1 MTYPSLE
8 QAYKIW
14 REGYEYRCATT
25 CFETKDEYIFHT
37 KGVAEAARI
46 IAMATNDM
54 DVEKAYILG
63 LLHDYGKKYDER
75 KEKIFHGRRGYEEL
89 KAMGYTTSARI
100 CLTHTFP
107 CKEFKNEDYISY
119 PSSCLSWVH
128 EELATIEYDDY
139 DRLIQLCDMFFE
151 GMQKVDFKSRFKG
164 IIGRYNLPERLFDIL
179 MKNALSLRS
188 YFENKTEQDIYQ
200 LLNIR
205 AL

>member
-14 REGYEYRCATT
+14 RKGYEYRCTT
-25 CFETKDEYIFHT
+25 THFEAKEEYIFHT

-46 IAMATNDM
+46 IAVATREMNA
-54 DVEKAYILG
+54 EKAYILG

-75 KEKIFHGRRGYEEL
+75 QENRFHGRSGYEEL

-107 CKEFKNEDYISY
+107 CKEFKNEDYPSY
-119 PSSCLSWVH
+119 SLDCLCWAH
-128 EELATIEYDDY
+128 EELAKIEYDYY

-151 GMQKVDFKSRFKG
+151 GMNKVDFESRFKG
-164 IIGRYNLPERLFDIL
+164 IVYRYNLPERLLDVL
-179 MKNALSLRS
+179 MKNALNLRC
-188 YFENKTEQDIYQ
+188 YFENKTGQDIYQ
-200 LLNIR
+200 LLKI
-205 AL
+205 